1 MANKTSVTV
10 SGPGWDRKGL
20 PTVGA
25 GISNALSAAG
35 YSRADGTWYVR
46 EGDTV
51 RYHVDRRGSN
61 IFVTE
66 RADG

>member
-1 MANKTSVTV
+1 MANKASVTV
-10 SGPGWDRKGL
+10 SGPGWDRRGL
-20 PTVGA
+20 PNVGV

-46 EGDTV
+46 DGDTV
-51 RYHVDRRGSN
+51 RYHVDRRGGN

-66 RADG
+66 RAA